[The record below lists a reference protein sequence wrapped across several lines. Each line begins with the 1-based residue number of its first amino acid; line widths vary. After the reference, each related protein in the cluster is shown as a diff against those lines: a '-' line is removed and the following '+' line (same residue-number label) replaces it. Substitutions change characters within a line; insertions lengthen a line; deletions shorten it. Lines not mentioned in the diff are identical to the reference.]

1 MTTIPVCWEDMIAR
15 FILGYVNRCGFHI
28 VEFYNKFHPDPNDPE
43 GEHMD
48 LDNQFPDGMFKF
60 EKIMNGGRK

>member
-1 MTTIPVCWEDMIAR
+1 M
-15 FILGYVNRCGFHI
+15 NRCGFHI

-43 GEHMD
+43 GEYMD

>member
-1 MTTIPVCWEDMIAR
+1 MNNIKLVPLRDSDREQ
-15 FILGYVNRCGFHI
+15 FILDN
-28 VEFYNKFHPDPNDPE
+28 PE

>member
-1 MTTIPVCWEDMIAR
+1 MADFDVNELRRIPS
-15 FILGYVNRCGFHI
+15 
-28 VEFYNKFHPDPNDPE
+28 FYDSE

-48 LDNQFPDGMFKF
+48 LDNQFLDGMFKF

>member
-1 MTTIPVCWEDMIAR
+1 MKLLIRMIPGYSTMNNIKLVPLRDSDREQ
-15 FILGYVNRCGFHI
+15 FI
-28 VEFYNKFHPDPNDPE
+28 
-43 GEHMD
+43 